1 MPPLYGEGRGAFL
14 RVQLK
19 IMKTSNDKS
28 LFAWN
33 DETIESSVLLAP
45 SLASFRYAIN
55 IIAGSPPW
63 IERPPYSM
71 TNKGLEISMNLVS
84 GRNETWIAPL
94 NCVRQYR
101 DSQSTPLQI
110 FLRKSPA
117 VGDGYQR
124 TQCSDLLHLKHTDMT
139 TQPALE
145 RIWIKQ
151 SQMLSSTRSYCYF
164 RIKSL
169 KLSAPDWEVKKRIIL
184 EPELGR
190 WGSPTEDYIPL
201 KLSNTSA
208 AVVLHRVGML
218 MFMLKV
224 SCVGKFAYATL
235 LRVQLYGDNYL
246 DVDVMGH
253 LRDSKTLNDDNII
266 TNEVKTLRKSVFNMS
281 NLTASTR
288 KEGGSGGREIIT
300 ILLEDVKATQTE
312 ESK

>member
-1 MPPLYGEGRGAFL
+1 
-14 RVQLK
+14 
-19 IMKTSNDKS
+19 
-28 LFAWN
+28 
-33 DETIESSVLLAP
+33 
-45 SLASFRYAIN
+45 
-55 IIAGSPPW
+55 
-63 IERPPYSM
+63 
-71 TNKGLEISMNLVS
+71 
-84 GRNETWIAPL
+84 
-94 NCVRQYR
+94 
-101 DSQSTPLQI
+101 
-110 FLRKSPA
+110 
-117 VGDGYQR
+117 
-124 TQCSDLLHLKHTDMT
+124 
-139 TQPALE
+139 
-145 RIWIKQ
+145 
-151 SQMLSSTRSYCYF
+151 
-164 RIKSL
+164 
-169 KLSAPDWEVKKRIIL
+169 L